1 MNKLEVEQI
10 NMKNGCKKLGKILR
24 FLFWFYIILSLAV
37 LFFWGICALVTP
49 ESSFFTEQF
58 GSDAKV
64 GFNIGSRGLFMLVTN
79 TSFFMGEYSCKVLFG
94 IVWIIALGY
103 QTLFASILWCLASI
117 FHRINPNESPFTLFC
132 SNLVRYIGFLLL
144 CVFIYKNVV
153 EAFVFF
159 VFGPPTARLSWIN
172 NFELALIGGIVFC
185 LSYIF
190 KYGAVL
196 QQQSDETL

>member
-24 FLFWFYIILSLAV
+24 FLFWFYLILSLAV

-79 TSFFMGEYSCKVLFG
+79 TSFFMGEYRCKVLFRLAC
-94 IVWIIALGY
+94 IIAL
-103 QTLFASILWCLASI
+103 
-117 FHRINPNESPFTLFC
+117 
-132 SNLVRYIGFLLL
+132 V
-144 CVFIYKNVV
+144 
-153 EAFVFF
+153 
-159 VFGPPTARLSWIN
+159 
-172 NFELALIGGIVFC
+172 
-185 LSYIF
+185 
-190 KYGAVL
+190 
-196 QQQSDETL
+196 